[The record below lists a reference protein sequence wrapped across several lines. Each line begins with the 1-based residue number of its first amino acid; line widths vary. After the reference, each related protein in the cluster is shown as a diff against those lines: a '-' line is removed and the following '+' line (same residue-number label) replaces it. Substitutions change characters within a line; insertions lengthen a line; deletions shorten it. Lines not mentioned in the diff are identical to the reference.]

1 MNSSRTGVAIVLI
14 ITELVLASLAYASP
28 PDPTWVGGFWDGG
41 DFDDVVIAVTSAMAI
56 QSLQRIDQTPT
67 RIVLGLLLDAPTPT
81 HAYDGS
87 LRHTSRSPPAPAR

>member
-56 QSLQRIDQTPT
+56 PTLHRIDAPPT
-67 RIVLGLLLDAPTPT
+67 RIVLGLLLEAPMPT
-81 HAYDGS
+81 IAYDGS
-87 LRHTSRSPPAPAR
+87 LHHAPRSPPAPAR